1 MRRKEVMAELKFEV
15 KQTAGVISADFA
27 MLKNKL
33 SEKMEEYK
41 AKEFSEDC
49 KKEAKD
55 DVAYLR
61 KFKKSVSERNSE
73 VRKAYMQPY
82 EQFNDGVKELLAIID
97 QPINYID
104 GQVKAFEEKRVQ
116 QKQQEIKAVYE
127 EIIPIDLEDYLPLVS
142 IYGSKW
148 NNAGTTIKSIRQ
160 ELTDLLHKTK
170 TDIDSI
176 NSMNSEKVSEALKLY
191 MGNRDLACAMRYI
204 ADYESKKAE
213 ILKKQERQNEEKLER
228 ERQAE
233 IERVRREERERIA
246 EEERIRKEANQT
258 ALAGVKTIDE
268 SAAAPLTS
276 KDSIKAVYT
285 VVGTEE
291 ELAEIEMALTSLGV
305 YFERKDV

>member
-1 MRRKEVMAELKFEV
+1 MAELKFEV

-27 MLKNKL
+27 MLKSKL

-41 AKEFSEDC
+41 TKEFTEEC

-82 EQFNDGVKELLAIID
+82 DQFNDGVKELIAIID
-97 QPINYID
+97 EPIGYID

-116 QKQQEIKAVYE
+116 EKQADIKAIYE
-127 EIIPIDLEDYLPLVS
+127 EIVPEELEDYLPLDS

-148 NNAGTTIKSIRQ
+148 NNAVTKMKSIRQ
-160 ELTDLLHKTK
+160 EIVDLVQKTK
-170 TDIDSI
+170 IDIDSI
-176 NSMNSEKVSEALKLY
+176 NSMNSEKSSEALNIY
-191 MGNRDLACAMRYI
+191 MNNRDLACAMRYI

-213 ILKKQERQNEEKLER
+213 ILKNKDRQNEEKLER

-233 IERVRREERERIA
+233 IERIRREERNRIA

-258 ALAGVKTIDE
+258 ALEGVKTINE
-268 SAAAPLTS
+268 SAAAPLTG
-276 KDSIKAVYT
+276 KDSVKAVYT